1 MIYGLIYKVLECGQV
16 GTRYVYPNQK
26 LIYSGGDSP
35 IY

>member
-1 MIYGLIYKVLECGQV
+1 MVWLVLEFGQV
-16 GTRYVYPNQK
+16 GTRYVYPNQT